1 MVVKA
6 LYLLMNQDLKS
17 FMLVFMRGQKKEK
30 KYMEIDKE
38 NGKNRKLSSRKKKRK
53 QGLNCTYGLYSPL

>member
-6 LYLLMNQDLKS
+6 LYLLMNQGLKS

-30 KYMEIDKE
+30 KYMVIDKE
-38 NGKNRKLSSRKKKRK
+38 NGEKEKI
-53 QGLNCTYGLYSPL
+53 

>member
-17 FMLVFMRGQKKEK
+17 FMLVFMRGKKKEK
-30 KYMEIDKE
+30 KYMEIDMKNGEKE
-38 NGKNRKLSSRKKKRK
+38 KN
-53 QGLNCTYGLYSPL
+53 

>member
-17 FMLVFMRGQKKEK
+17 FMLVFMRGQKKGE
-30 KYMEIDKE
+30 KYMGRDKE
-38 NGKNRKLSSRKKKRK
+38 NAEKEKI
-53 QGLNCTYGLYSPL
+53 

>member
-6 LYLLMNQDLKS
+6 LYLLMNQDLKI
-17 FMLVFMRGQKKEK
+17 FRLVFMPGQKKEK

-38 NGKNRKLSSRKKKRK
+38 NGEKEK
-53 QGLNCTYGLYSPL
+53 T

>member
-1 MVVKA
+1 MFMVVKA

-38 NGKNRKLSSRKKKRK
+38 NGEKEK
-53 QGLNCTYGLYSPL
+53 T

>member
-17 FMLVFMRGQKKEK
+17 FMVVFMPRRKKEK
-30 KYMEIDKE
+30 KYMEIDRE
-38 NGKNRKLSSRKKKRK
+38 NGEKEK
-53 QGLNCTYGLYSPL
+53 T

>member
-6 LYLLMNQDLKS
+6 LYLLMNQDLNS
-17 FMLVFMRGQKKEK
+17 FMLVFMRGLKKGK

-38 NGKNRKLSSRKKKRK
+38 NGEKEKI
-53 QGLNCTYGLYSPL
+53 

>member
-6 LYLLMNQDLKS
+6 WYLLMNQDLKN

-38 NGKNRKLSSRKKKRK
+38 KGACHYC
-53 QGLNCTYGLYSPL
+53 GE

>member
-17 FMLVFMRGQKKEK
+17 FMVVFMRGQKKSK

-38 NGKNRKLSSRKKKRK
+38 NGEKEKS
-53 QGLNCTYGLYSPL
+53 